1 MDVINFISKAP
12 GLPDAP
18 PLHPGKEYHSGAEY
32 FACTSIVGGKVT
44 KADDEHRSVTYGQP
58 RIPSIKLRAAV
69 PAPEFAL
76 GGDITAIMYT
86 AAWLK
91 RAVKNKIKFNQLLSD
106 ADTATDVGAARKEVS
121 KVSEVEETGFKAVD
135 ADDYLSGAYRLDTIS
150 INFEFLLA
158 LDKRIRNRKLMER
171 AIMIYTR
178 DIRPAI
184 DRLPDAPPA
193 RQRLFKCPGCMWNDT
208 THLYQFHD
216 LFKHIRDK
224 YACFAGAFDS
234 FWWAGGKDARPLWF
248 AVPWP
253 RNFPLL
259 TKDQKADGKYD
270 PDDATPYKPAVQIT

>member
-32 FACTSIVGGKVT
+32 FACS
-44 KADDEHRSVTYGQP
+44 P
-58 RIPSIKLRAAV
+58 RLHECPKERRHPQHQFIAV
-69 PAPEFAL
+69 SNQ
-76 GGDITAIMYT
+76 T